1 MPLADPSLIQLA
13 QRRRLYFK
21 ICRKCGAKN
30 SITAV
35 KCRKCRSFNLRLKKR
50 MLKAKK
56 SK

>member
-13 QRRRLYFK
+13 QKRRLYFK

-35 KCRKCRSFNLRLKKR
+35 KCRKCHSYNLRLKKR